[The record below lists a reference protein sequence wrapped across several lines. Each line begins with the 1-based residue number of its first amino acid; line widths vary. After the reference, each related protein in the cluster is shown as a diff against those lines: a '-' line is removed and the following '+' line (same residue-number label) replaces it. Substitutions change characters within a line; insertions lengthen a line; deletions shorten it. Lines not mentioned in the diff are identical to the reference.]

1 MGALSKHMVPAIDL
15 ALCGSLT
22 ELHYTGCFFVCFL
35 FLFLFLERT
44 FFSVQK
50 VLWSTKKK
58 KKIINLGKTV
68 QEKESLCTYAKPCRG
83 CVLQES
89 K

>member
-58 KKIINLGKTV
+58 KKNHQLG
-68 QEKESLCTYAKPCRG
+68 ENSPREGILMYLCQA
-83 CVLQES
+83 LQRVCFTGE
-89 K
+89 

>member
-1 MGALSKHMVPAIDL
+1 MGALSEHMVPAIDL
-15 ALCGSLT
+15 ALCGSLI

-50 VLWSTKKK
+50 STLEYK

>member
-35 FLFLFLERT
+35 FLFLFWKGL
-44 FFSVQK
+44 FFLCKKYSGVQ
-50 VLWSTKKK
+50 KKK
-58 KKIINLGKTV
+58 KNHQLG
-68 QEKESLCTYAKPCRG
+68 ENSPREGILMYLCQA
-83 CVLQES
+83 LQRVCFTGE
-89 K
+89 